1 MTLFLFYSMIACRSE
16 ISNHSNSTDKKTV
29 TKEIKKEAPKK
40 DVSKKVPPKKVDV
53 KKEIPKKE
61 VDTKVPII
69 EEPKPESRSGEQ
81 VYTTVCLSC
90 HQPTGQ
96 GLTGVYPPLAGSE
109 WPVKEPSIPIR
120 IVLHGLMGAIEVA
133 GVQYNNVMSPQGM
146 LLNDQEVANVL
157 NYIRSSWGNKAD
169 VKITAEMVREQREKY
184 PNKAMWNASELKE

>member
-16 ISNHSNSTDKKTV
+16 ISNHSNSTDPTTV
-29 TKEIKKEAPKK
+29 TKEIKKEAP
-40 DVSKKVPPKKVDV
+40 PKKEAPKKNVSPKKEDV
-53 KKEIPKKE
+53 KKEAQKKD
-61 VDTKVPII
+61 VDTKAPII
-69 EEPKPESRSGEQ
+69 EEPKSRSGEQ
-81 VYTTVCLSC
+81 VYATVCLSC

-109 WPVKEPSIPIR
+109 WPVEEPSIPIR

-146 LLNDQEVANVL
+146 RLNDQEVANVL

-169 VKITAEMVREQREKY
+169 VIITAEMVREQRDKY
-184 PNKAMWNASELKE
+184 PNKTMWNASELKE